1 MLDLRTRCNYNSV
14 AINDQDDHMVNKD
27 RFRER
32 LMRKQTPKDIKWN
45 DLRSL
50 LLSLGFE
57 EVQGSGSRVRFYKSG
72 ESGGRGLMIRLHRPH
87 PEKVCG
93 PLMIRD
99 VVQTL
104 KTWGLL

>member
-1 MLDLRTRCNYNSV
+1 
-14 AINDQDDHMVNKD
+14 MVNKD
-27 RFRER
+27 KFRER
-32 LMRKQTPKDIKWN
+32 LLRKQVPKDIRWSE
-45 DLRSL
+45 LRSF

-57 EVQGSGSRVRFYKSG
+57 EEQGSGSRVRFYKASNT
-72 ESGGRGLMIRLHRPH
+72 GGRGLMIRLHRPH

-104 KTWGLL
+104 QAWGLL

>member
-1 MLDLRTRCNYNSV
+1 
-14 AINDQDDHMVNKD
+14 MVNKD

-32 LMRKQTPKDIKWN
+32 LLRKQTPKDIKWN
-45 DLRSL
+45 DLRSF

-57 EVQGSGSRVRFYKSG
+57 EVQGSGSRVRFYKPG
-72 ESGGRGLMIRLHRPH
+72 EFGGRGLIIRLHRPH

-93 PLMIRD
+93 PLMVRD

-104 KTWGLL
+104 KTWELL